1 MAMSM
6 AAKKRRLMP
15 NLEELECKRRR
26 AKSTLKEV
34 EEAVMRLKES
44 NLIDILGQSSNS
56 SPSEEHCILWLVS
69 SFGLHVVFRLISC
82 WNVLPKA
89 LTELQTLR
97 YISGYCNLPLEE
109 VKTLLS
115 FVQASCP
122 SLFDTLK
129 LPGDLPKVVAPP
141 VLECLECGQQLV
153 SNHSCKVRC
162 YSERGVSLVDKVTL
176 RCMNCK
182 LFYNLTQYGN
192 KRDTGFR
199 FYPSPGDLV
208 EATDSACA
216 KRSLLELQ
224 CSLA

>member
-1 MAMSM
+1 M
-6 AAKKRRLMP
+6 
-15 NLEELECKRRR
+15 LEHFAQGTNRTADIAIYKWILQF
-26 AKSTLKEV
+26 AFGGGEV
-34 EEAVMRLKES
+34 
-44 NLIDILGQSSNS
+44 
-56 SPSEEHCILWLVS
+56 
-69 SFGLHVVFRLISC
+69 
-82 WNVLPKA
+82 
-89 LTELQTLR
+89 
-97 YISGYCNLPLEE
+97 
-109 VKTLLS
+109 LS

-176 RCMNCK
+176 HCMNCK

-192 KRDTGFR
+192 KRDTGFW

-224 CSLA
+224 CSLV